1 MAGQKSLGTT
11 IALGGKVIGNLK
23 SIGEVGGT
31 AEEID
36 VTTLDSDGGYR
47 EFLQGFKDAGEVA
60 IQGFLLDND
69 KTNQSEVV
77 RLFDNG
83 ENVQSVIT
91 FPSKATMTFNSF
103 VKSYKI
109 GPGEVEGAI
118 GFSASIRVV
127 GKPTYA
133 TATTPNATTE
143 S

>member
-11 IALGGKVIGNLK
+11 ISLGGKVIGNLK

-36 VTTLDSDGGYR
+36 VTTLDSEGGYR

-60 IQGFLLDND
+60 LQGFLLDNAE
-69 KTNQSEVV
+69 TNQNEVV
-77 RLFDNG
+77 RLFDSG
-83 ENVQSVIT
+83 ENTQCVIT

-103 VKSYKI
+103 GKSYKI
-109 GPGEVEGAI
+109 GPEEVEGAI

-127 GKPTYA
+127 GKPTYSA
-133 TATTPNATTE
+133 AA